1 MNIKFGFTFVAV
13 LSLLLL
19 NACKDP
25 GPRSS
30 GSGGGILLPNVAGA
44 AGEVLVVMDNFNW
57 KNNAGNILRNTLEQ
71 EYPGLPQAEPIF
83 DVVHITRGA
92 FDNLFEMHRT
102 IMLVAVDSEIPE
114 ASIRYSENVW
124 ARPQLVI
131 RIDAPDSY
139 ALESL
144 VEKEKSNILQN
155 ILAYDRKRL
164 QDVYNDSKD
173 TEIRDI
179 VSQYNINLSIPRG
192 YNVDFSTEDFASI
205 SIETPRSSQVL
216 FVYQYPYQGDFSLNT
231 EYIIEKRN
239 EFLQKYTEGT
249 RTGSYLTTAT
259 LYPPL
264 AYDVKKNGMDIVEVR
279 GLWELKNGYMGGPFI
294 SHSVY
299 DKSRNM
305 VVVTEGYV
313 YNPSGKKRNMMRQ
326 LEAIVYS
333 MNLLNK

>member
-1 MNIKFGFTFVAV
+1 MNKNIGFALVALIAL
-13 LSLLLL
+13 LSL
-19 NACKDP
+19 NSCKDP
-25 GPRSS
+25 GARSS
-30 GSGGGILLPNVAGA
+30 GGGGGILLPNVAGA

-83 DVVHITRGA
+83 DVIHITRGA

-102 IMLVAVDSEIPE
+102 IMLVAVGSEVDE

-131 RIDAPDSY
+131 RIEAPDSY
-139 ALESL
+139 ALEEL
-144 VEKEKSNILQN
+144 IEKEKGNILQN

-179 VSQYNINLSIPRG
+179 SSKYNISLSIPRG
-192 YNVDFSTEDFASI
+192 YNIDFSTDDFASI

-216 FVYQYPYQGDFSLNT
+216 FIYQYPYEGDFSLNT

-239 EFLQKYTEGT
+239 EFLRKYTEGT

-264 AYDVKKNGMDIVEVR
+264 AYDVKKNGQDIVEVR

-294 SHSVY
+294 SHSVH
-299 DKSRNM
+299 DQARNM
-305 VVVTEGYV
+305 VVVVEGYV

-333 MNLLNK
+333 MNLINK